1 MHQEREPE
9 LPRGVAFKH
18 FLDRDEVLETLGHLA
33 AGDRQMTRV
42 EEVTDPVVVAMVRLR
57 QRKKTFH
64 IYRVSAFCGFFFTLF

>member
-42 EEVTDPVVVAMVRLR
+42 EEVTDPVVVAMVCLR
-57 QRKKTFH
+57 KETFN